1 MTKYISFKIFDTK
14 DHPDN
19 FDAIKKKQ
27 TDKYYTIVHEDYI
40 VSILEHELHQGRYK
54 K

>member
-14 DHPDN
+14 YHPDN

-27 TDKYYTIVHEDYI
+27 TDKYYTIVHEDYFECI
-40 VSILEHELHQGRYK
+40 IREALKHD
-54 K
+54 